1 MEQTVNT
8 FGKGLQMDTN
18 PMVQGN
24 ETLSNALNATFVT
37 MNGNEVIL
45 QNDMGNRRV
54 DNAYL
59 PSGYEPVG
67 IKEYGGVIYL
77 ALYNPI
83 TNKSQIGSFPSP
95 ERDIGNNVEEELGG
109 NLNLS
114 FGESGFSFERVS
126 FGPDELNYLIND
138 ELLIPLTKDTSLH
151 TGDKFY
157 VWYDYNLINPEKISN
172 FNNTHD
178 NKIISP
184 KNKLYTLSL
193 GILNSQNEFVDI
205 TKSLVRFNNNNKIIE
220 YTNNESD
227 LYKFNDGYFLAS
239 DELSNDDKIDYTKSD
254 IDFIQKRLKLNTNTY
269 SYKLVGPLYLK
280 ANLNHIENISYS
292 IEGSYDKKDKK
303 GTLTISAD
311 VIYNCPD
318 GIESESTESIGDENY
333 ENYEIGTPINNNF
346 PIFDLFLNKG
356 TLDNP
361 NCTYEKTTYDLSLNK
376 YKTSVIKE
384 YNVSLENVSD
394 VDVTNVQYR
403 LCVHS
408 GGKDNNNKSIYLKN
422 LSQEGTINFENFG
435 SGTMDLLEWKFYNDS
450 NNSKGKITYKF
461 NIYPKP
467 KHKFENL
474 KFLFIE
480 CSEDPNEYD
489 EDGNITQIHN
499 ISSNS
504 FIEVGNNITYGN
516 VDVNFIDL
524 RLTEKTIYNVYIQYD
539 DVDIENSQTKTI
551 TFPIVQWYLTSDLF
565 NNYYSSYLN
574 FNNIKQYN
582 INLSIVDKSSFVNSV
597 NQYDD
602 SSVSGDLYSQ
612 ESKEYYI
619 IKNRINFKTEIN
631 SNIELKYSNQLPSNI
646 TINAENKI
654 YNIEEKENSDS
665 ITINDYEGYLD
676 DIDKKY
682 EKEINI
688 TKEVNITTI
697 NSSIN
702 QFFYANGLDS
712 PENFAIKVPLINFG
726 EYLKSFS
733 NFYAYLHSP
742 WVGVELTSSFD
753 NGSTAV
759 QKATR
764 EDIKDSYD
772 MADISDY
779 ILPQTNAY
787 DYDGYRLGQTR
798 IINNESLI
806 NGAFNAQVSSNQIF
820 SAVGSWDYWS
830 TKDPKSTSEDDLI
843 RNSRGVF
850 AIWIQYEPK
859 KWALFC
865 QIPFTDWG
873 QPGDGHHENLNNCV
887 TNDKIANYTSQFGY
901 YSNFGTSGIDI
912 QLYHYNTDD
921 TQFYYVKDFTWNIP
935 FKITYG
941 FNTINIS
948 DSILDNKRRVN
959 FTTDKKCQETVTK
972 SFTYKSKDQQN
983 NINFLSFIN
992 NKREPVINKQINS
1005 ALIDLNNKISIINL
1019 PNSDI
1024 DGKCLYTFE
1033 NNILTQV
1040 GKSRNNNNIPCFPV
1054 EQTTPKYR
1062 TQIEEDNL
1070 KRPTNRI
1077 LLYADYE
1084 NCKVIKG
1091 YSDNYEQ

>member
-8 FGKGLQMDTN
+8 FGKALQMDTN

-95 ERDIGNNVEEELGG
+95 ERDIGNNVEELGG
-109 NLNLS
+109 KLDLS
-114 FGESGFSFERVS
+114 FGENGFSFESVP
-126 FGPDELNYLIND
+126 FGTGELNYLIND
-138 ELLIPLTKDTSLH
+138 ESLIPLTKDTSLH

-157 VWYDYNLINPEKISN
+157 VWYSDNLINSEIISN
-172 FNNTHD
+172 FNNTHN
-178 NKIISP
+178 NKVKSP

-205 TKSLVRFNNNNKIIE
+205 TKSLVRFNDNNKIIE

-239 DELSNDDKIDYTKSD
+239 DELSDNDKIDYTKSD

-292 IEGSYDKKDKK
+292 IEGSYDKKNNK

-318 GIESESTESIGDENY
+318 GIKNFDENGDENY
-333 ENYEIGTPINNNF
+333 EHYETGTPEDSNF
-346 PIFDLFLNKG
+346 PIFDLFLSKG
-356 TLDNP
+356 DLDNP
-361 NCTYEKTTYDLSLNK
+361 NCSYEKTTYDLSLNK

-384 YNVSLENVSD
+384 YNVEFKNVPN
-394 VDVTNVQYR
+394 VTNVEYR

-408 GGKDNNNKSIYLKN
+408 GGYNNGKPIYLKN

-435 SGTMDLLEWKFYNDS
+435 SGTMDLLEWKFYNKS
-450 NNSKGKITYKF
+450 NDSKGNITYKF
-461 NIYPKP
+461 NTYPKP

-480 CSEDPNEYD
+480 CLNDQNEYD
-489 EDGNITQIHN
+489 EDGNIETFFDNQ
-499 ISSNS
+499 SYKT
-504 FIEVGNNITYGN
+504 IEVGNNITYGN
-516 VDVNFIDL
+516 VDINFTNL
-524 RLTEKTIYNVYIQYD
+524 ELTEKTIYNVYIQYD
-539 DVDIENSQTKTI
+539 DKGPEGSTPI

-565 NNYYSSYLN
+565 NDYYSSYLN
-574 FNNIKQYN
+574 FNTIKQYN
-582 INLSIVDKSSFVNSV
+582 IKLSIVDKSSFANSIE
-597 NQYDD
+597 QYDD

-612 ESKEYYI
+612 EYEEDYTI
-619 IKNRINFKTEIN
+619 NNRINFKTEIN
-631 SNIELKYSNQLPSNI
+631 PNIELKYSNQLPSNI

-654 YNIEEKENSDS
+654 YNIEKKENSDS
-665 ITINDYEGYLD
+665 VTINDSEGYFVD
-676 DIDKKY
+676 KIDEKY
-682 EKEINI
+682 AKEINI
-688 TKEVNITTI
+688 TKSNIITI

-702 QFFYANGLDS
+702 QFFYANGSNS
-712 PENFAIKVPLINFG
+712 PENFAIKIPLINFG
-726 EYLKSFS
+726 EYLGNFS
-733 NFYAYLHSP
+733 DFYAYLHSP
-742 WVGVELTSSFD
+742 WVGVELTDSFD
-753 NGSTAV
+753 QGSTAI

-764 EDIKDSYD
+764 EEINYSWD

-779 ILPQTNAY
+779 VLSYTNIY
-787 DYDGYRLGQTR
+787 DHDGYHLGQTR
-798 IINNESLI
+798 IINNESVI
-806 NGAFNAQVSSNQIF
+806 NSAFNAQVSSNQIF

-830 TKDPKSTSEDDLI
+830 TKDPKSTSKDELI
-843 RNSRGVF
+843 SNSRGVF

-873 QPGDGHHENLNNCV
+873 QPGEGHHENLAGDSNYAIK
-887 TNDKIANYTSQFGY
+887 NDKIANYARQFRY
-901 YSNFGTSGIDI
+901 YSNFGTSGRNI

-921 TQFYYVKDFTWNIP
+921 TQFYYVKDFIWNVP

-941 FNTINIS
+941 FNAININ
-948 DSILDNKRRVN
+948 DSIDSISDNKKRVN
-959 FTTDKKCQETVTK
+959 FITDESCQETVTK
-972 SFTYKSKDQQN
+972 SFTYRSKDQYN

-992 NKREPVINKQINS
+992 SKREPVINKQINS
-1005 ALIDLNNKISIINL
+1005 ALINNKINIINL

-1024 DGKCLYTFE
+1024 DGKCLYTF
-1033 NNILTQV
+1033 NNNTLTQV
-1040 GKSRNNNNIPCFPV
+1040 GKSRSNNNIPCFPV
-1054 EQTTPKYR
+1054 EQKTPKYR
-1062 TQIEEDNL
+1062 TQIEENHDPWWRNV
-1070 KRPTNRI
+1070 
-1077 LLYADYE
+1077 LYADYE

-1091 YSDNYEQ
+1091 YSDNYE